1 MPSAN
6 SSKDSTP
13 GETSMTL
20 LHPGKFYLERIGSIQ
35 SAEDILGFAE
45 FLRREA
51 GLDGVLPV
59 DLGAIYAHF
68 DIPKPQ
74 YVPLPGQQGLLV
86 DAERGIIA
94 INLRDP
100 GTRQRFSEAHELAEM
115 LFSILPAGVDL
126 GGGWFLKRPGG
137 YKKST
142 KEYLCNRVA
151 ANLLVPPQELHSY
164 IQQYGVTFESAR
176 GVAAKCQVSLSA
188 ALVQLTHIG
197 SGRHCVVLWRMKN
210 KPTEIKNQPAA
221 SQMTLFDGHEVGLPA
236 KKLRVEWSMR
246 APEGPFIPENKS
258 TESTSQIYSAWES
271 GSFTEGEER
280 MSIDGRN
287 TGLYRSENLPFEFN
301 NERYVLSLI
310 EYLHP

>member
-1 MPSAN
+1 
-6 SSKDSTP
+6 
-13 GETSMTL
+13 MTL

-126 GGGWFLKRPGG
+126 GGGLFPKRPGG
-137 YKKST
+137 YKEST
-142 KEYLCNRVA
+142 KEFLCNRVA
-151 ANLLVPPQELHSY
+151 ANLLMPPKELQAHV
-164 IQQYGVTFESAR
+164 QQYGITFDSAR
-176 GVAAKCQVSLSA
+176 AVAAECQVSLSA
-188 ALVQLTHIG
+188 ALVQLTYLG
-197 SGRHCVVLWRMKN
+197 SGRYSVVLWRMKN
-210 KPTEIKNQPAA
+210 KPAEIKNQPAA
-221 SQMTLFDGHEVGLPA
+221 SQLVLFDDHEVGLPA

-246 APEGPFIPENKS
+246 APDGPFIPDNKS
-258 TESTSQIYSAWES
+258 TEHTSQIYFAWES
-271 GSFTEGEER
+271 NSFTKGEES
-280 MSIDGRN
+280 MCFNGRRA
-287 TGLYRSENLPFEFN
+287 GWYRSENLPFEHEG
-301 NERYVLSLI
+301 ERYVLSLI
-310 EYLHP
+310 EYLHL